1 MSGSKCNCHCAVSLS
16 CREMINTFDSDLDR
30 VRRRLRSVDESRD
43 NRLKLFG
50 TWVPQALTEID
61 RERHRFYHRPIGP
74 LGELLN
80 ECCMFQLSMLPTVGA
95 LVICTGVICLSVCLS
110 VCSYVCM
117 LAIYCVRICVC
128 MHMFECERVYTYV
141 CVGSLVSVL
150 DQKWAPAVEK
160 VLRRDF
166 FSSFLCHN
174 HRDRETL
181 NHILK
186 RVVGSCEDLPP
197 LIVTPFRD
205 RAYNYQDY
213 VCHSLAATFSL
224 YLEAPGLLLCP
235 MCFTL

>member
-1 MSGSKCNCHCAVSLS
+1 
-16 CREMINTFDSDLDR
+16 MINTFDSDLDR

-61 RERHRFYHRPIGP
+61 RERHRFHHRPIGP

-128 MHMFECERVYTYV
+128 MHI
-141 CVGSLVSVL
+141 S
-150 DQKWAPAVEK
+150 
-160 VLRRDF
+160 
-166 FSSFLCHN
+166 
-174 HRDRETL
+174 
-181 NHILK
+181 
-186 RVVGSCEDLPP
+186 
-197 LIVTPFRD
+197 
-205 RAYNYQDY
+205 
-213 VCHSLAATFSL
+213 
-224 YLEAPGLLLCP
+224 
-235 MCFTL
+235 